1 MWSIGVNASEMMHGK
16 KGVGEMLADNV
27 GDIMDALSP
36 VNLNFSE
43 IEKGKFPARS
53 FIPTVGV
60 PLYDIYKNEDFTG
73 RPVYKVPFTKE
84 GEEYTPN
91 TELAQG
97 NVNSILKGITDFLN
111 KAGGGNEFTPAGYSV
126 DENGKVR
133 YQGWKE
139 FVFDWNPSK
148 IEHALEYYLGGRG
161 KFFNDVF
168 KTAKASVKPD
178 EDVKTYNIP
187 VLKRLYMTPYDG
199 NGWQDYFEIGN
210 EVRNYKHFMKQAE
223 DTENFDMQESLYNN
237 SEMQEISDLYDTY
250 TDELK
255 NTKELLELL
264 TDPDDQ
270 KELKDE
276 RDKLIKDFVQ
286 EVIAIRKE
294 YEQKK

>member
-1 MWSIGVNASEMMHGK
+1 M
-16 KGVGEMLADNV
+16 
-27 GDIMDALSP
+27 
-36 VNLNFSE
+36 
-43 IEKGKFPARS
+43 
-53 FIPTVGV
+53 
-60 PLYDIYKNEDFTG
+60 
-73 RPVYKVPFTKE
+73 PFTKE